1 MIQQQAPDYDVLILG
16 GGPAGSTLGSLLKK
30 YRPKLSVLIVEKEKF
45 PRDHVGE
52 SQLPG
57 VSAVL
62 HEMGCWD
69 KVEAANFPVKIG
81 ASYTW
86 GATTTPWDFEF
97 VPLDRVPEKV
107 ERPAKYDGYRLQT
120 AFQVDRAVY
129 DEILLNHAEALGCE
143 VLQETRADQI
153 EREGDRVL
161 SVTLSSGRTV
171 TARWYVDATGAAAT
185 LRRKMDVNV
194 TAPTLL
200 QNVAFYQYWNC
211 EEWAKTTDI
220 GATRVHVRSLPY
232 GWLWFIPLS
241 ATRTSI
247 GLVTPAKH
255 YKASGLSP
263 AELYHKALQ
272 EEPYV
277 SKLITS
283 AEPESEK
290 VETTTDW
297 SFVVDRTYG
306 ENWFLCGETAGFAD
320 PILAAGLT
328 LTQTGAKELAYTL
341 IELDIGE
348 HDADWLI
355 SRYDEL
361 QRNRVRQH
369 HRFAEYWYS
378 ANGIFEDIREN
389 CAEIAKDAGLELN
402 PDQAF
407 RWLSTGGFADD
418 TPGMVG
424 VGGFDISSL
433 KHTMQWLTGETANWQ
448 ISGKNVFRLN
458 LKGATKTT
466 VAHLENGRIR
476 AVPCYVRGGKKLA
489 IAGLQAYVIEA
500 MRKHS
505 TVDQIFKHVRSSF
518 SGSTGAQSIDNTLLQ
533 VLEALTAERWVQAS
547 VKKGKPVLIIDP
559 EEKNG
564 FICKHREDRLR
575 RPEASAFETPNVDL
589 PAVDGA
595 HPVQ

>member
-1 MIQQQAPDYDVLILG
+1 MVKASHDYDVLILG
-16 GGPAGSTLGSLLKK
+16 GGPAGSTLGSLIKK
-30 YRPKLSVLIVEKEKF
+30 HRPKLSVLIVEKEKF

-62 HEMGCWD
+62 HEMGCWE

-86 GATTTPWDFEF
+86 GKTTTPWDFEF
-97 VPLDRVPEKV
+97 VPLDRFPENV
-107 ERPAKYDGYRLQT
+107 QRPGEYDGYRLQT

-129 DEILLNHAEALGCE
+129 DKILLDHARELGCE
-143 VLQETRADQI
+143 VREETRADRI
-153 EREGDRVL
+153 NREGDRVA
-161 SVTLSSGRTV
+161 SITLSGGQDV

-185 LRRKMDVNV
+185 LRRQMEVKVH
-194 TAPTLL
+194 APTLL
-200 QNVAFYQYWNC
+200 QNVAFYDYWNC
-211 EEWAKTTDI
+211 ERWAEETNL

-232 GWLWFIPLS
+232 GWIWFIPLS

-255 YKASGLSP
+255 YKSTGLSP
-263 AELYHKALQ
+263 TELYHKALR

-277 SKLITS
+277 SALIEG
-283 AEPESEK
+283 AAHENEK

-306 ENWFLCGETAGFAD
+306 ENWFLVGETAGFAD

-328 LTQTGAKELAYTL
+328 LTQTGARELAYTI
-341 IELDIGE
+341 IELDLGE
-348 HDADWLI
+348 HDASWLVK
-355 SRYDEL
+355 RYDEL

-389 CAEIAKDAGLELN
+389 CSEIAKDAGLDLN
-402 PDQAF
+402 PDEAF

-418 TPGMVG
+418 SPGRVG
-424 VGGFDISSL
+424 VGGFDIASL

-448 ISGKNVFRLN
+448 ISGKNVFKLN
-458 LKGATKTT
+458 LKGAEKTT
-466 VAHLENGRIR
+466 VAHLDDGRIK
-476 AVPCYVRGGKKLA
+476 AVPAYVRGEKKLA
-489 IAGLQAYVIEA
+489 LSGLQAYVIEA
-500 MRKHS
+500 VRKHS
-505 TVDQIFKHVRSSF
+505 AIDQIFKHVRMSF
-518 SGSTGAQSIDNTLLQ
+518 AGSTGGQAVDNHILQ
-533 VLEALTAERWVQAS
+533 VLEALAAERWILCS
-547 VKKGKPVLIIDP
+547 VKKGKPVLTIDP
-559 EEKNG
+559 REKSG
-564 FICKHREDRLR
+564 FICEHREDRLKR
-575 RPEASAFETPNVDL
+575 REGSAFRAVELSSAASDED
-589 PAVDGA
+589 PAR
-595 HPVQ
+595 

>member
-1 MIQQQAPDYDVLILG
+1 MIQQQALDYDVLILG

-30 YRPKLSVLIVEKEKF
+30 YRPGLSVLIVEKERF

-57 VSAVL
+57 VSSVL

-97 VPLDRVPEKV
+97 VPLDRVPENV
-107 ERPAKYDGYRLQT
+107 QRPAKYDGYRLQT

-129 DEILLNHAEALGCE
+129 DEILLNHAAELGCE
-143 VLQETRADQI
+143 VLQETRADRI

-161 SVTLSSGRTV
+161 GVTLSDGRTV

-185 LRRKMDVNV
+185 LRRKMDVKV

-211 EEWAKTTDI
+211 AEWAKTTDI

-232 GWLWFIPLS
+232 GWIWFIPLS

-255 YKASGLSP
+255 YKASGLAP
-263 AELYHKALQ
+263 AELYRKALG
-272 EEPYV
+272 EEPFV
-277 SKLITS
+277 SKLITN
-283 AEPESEK
+283 AEAESEK

-306 ENWFLCGETAGFAD
+306 DNWFLCGETAGFAD

-328 LTQTGAKELAYTL
+328 LTQTGARELAYTL

-348 HDADWLI
+348 HDGGWLI

-389 CAEIAKDAGLELN
+389 CAEIAKDAGLDLN

-418 TPGMVG
+418 TPGRVG

-433 KHTMQWLTGETANWQ
+433 KHTMQWLTGEAANWQ
-448 ISGKNVFRLN
+448 ISGKNVFKLN
-458 LKGATKTT
+458 LKGAEKTT
-466 VAHLENGRIR
+466 VAHLENGRVK

-489 IAGLQAYVIEA
+489 IAGLQGLIIEA
-500 MRKHS
+500 LRKHS
-505 TVDQIFKHVRSSF
+505 TIDQIFKHVRTQF
-518 SGSTGAQSIDNTLLQ
+518 SGSTGAQSIDNTILQ
-533 VLEALTAERWVQAS
+533 VLEALTAERWVQTS
-547 VKKGKPVLIIDP
+547 VRKGKPVLIIDP

-564 FICKHREDRLR
+564 FICQHREDRLR
-575 RPEASAFETPNVDL
+575 RPEASAFETPDVDL
-589 PAVDGA
+589 PEAKGA
-595 HPVQ
+595 QPLQ